1 MLELGVISKV
11 SVWLLEQVCSHV
23 RFVNVF
29 ARMWMFG
36 RECVERSSGEVATVE
51 WWTRADGKG
60 EREVERELRA
70 VRKRERG
77 LWSCEEATK

>member
-36 RECVERSSGEVATVE
+36 WVCVEYTK
-51 WWTRADGKG
+51 RAAQGKQLLQSD
-60 EREVERELRA
+60 ERVQMGKVS
-70 VRKRERG
+70 VR
-77 LWSCEEATK
+77 